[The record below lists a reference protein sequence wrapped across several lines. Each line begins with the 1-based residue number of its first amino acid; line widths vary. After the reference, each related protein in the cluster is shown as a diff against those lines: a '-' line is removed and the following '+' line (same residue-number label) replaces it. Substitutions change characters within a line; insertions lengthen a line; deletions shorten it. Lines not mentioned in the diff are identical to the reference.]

1 MNMKAY
7 LSITQLGKIKHITTE
22 TLRHYDR
29 IGLFTPGYIDPDTRY
44 RYYSLDQIEQ
54 IDTILELRDMGMSL
68 GDIRTFM
75 ENRDVAMSLKLLSEK
90 ETELE
95 KEIAVK
101 RRLLKN
107 IREKR
112 CYIEQMQKE
121 EAAGVPQEWKI
132 CHLKESTYVVS
143 KVFRTEMEEY
153 LLDVTML
160 KQNLRDDTALF
171 FATNNVGSII
181 RRDSFLDEETMQ
193 FERIAAFPEEKCK
206 KQIID
211 AEKYKMPEGDYLC
224 VTGHALF
231 RFGTEMEKRLKC
243 WIKEQGFIVCGDI
256 IEQDEIDMALTNC
269 MEEVTYSL
277 KIPVKKA

>member
-1 MNMKAY
+1 MKAY

-75 ENRDVAMSLKLLSEK
+75 ENRAVAMSLKLLSEK

-107 IREKR
+107 IREK
-112 CYIEQMQKE
+112 I
-121 EAAGVPQEWKI
+121 
-132 CHLKESTYVVS
+132 
-143 KVFRTEMEEY
+143 
-153 LLDVTML
+153 
-160 KQNLRDDTALF
+160 
-171 FATNNVGSII
+171 
-181 RRDSFLDEETMQ
+181 
-193 FERIAAFPEEKCK
+193 
-206 KQIID
+206 
-211 AEKYKMPEGDYLC
+211 
-224 VTGHALF
+224 
-231 RFGTEMEKRLKC
+231 
-243 WIKEQGFIVCGDI
+243 
-256 IEQDEIDMALTNC
+256 
-269 MEEVTYSL
+269 
-277 KIPVKKA
+277 

>member
-1 MNMKAY
+1 
-7 LSITQLGKIKHITTE
+7 
-22 TLRHYDR
+22 
-29 IGLFTPGYIDPDTRY
+29 
-44 RYYSLDQIEQ
+44 
-54 IDTILELRDMGMSL
+54 
-68 GDIRTFM
+68 
-75 ENRDVAMSLKLLSEK
+75 
-90 ETELE
+90 
-95 KEIAVK
+95 
-101 RRLLKN
+101 
-107 IREKR
+107 
-112 CYIEQMQKE
+112 
-121 EAAGVPQEWKI
+121 
-132 CHLKESTYVVS
+132 
-143 KVFRTEMEEY
+143 
-153 LLDVTML
+153 
-160 KQNLRDDTALF
+160 
-171 FATNNVGSII
+171 
-181 RRDSFLDEETMQ
+181 MQ

>member
-1 MNMKAY
+1 M
-7 LSITQLGKIKHITTE
+7 
-22 TLRHYDR
+22 RHYDR

-44 RYYSLDQIEQ
+44 RYYSLDQV
-54 IDTILELRDMGMSL
+54 DTILELWDMGMSL

-75 ENRDVAMSLKLLSEK
+75 ENRDVAMSLKLFSEK

-112 CYIEQMQKE
+112 YYIEQMQKE

-160 KQNLRDDTALF
+160 KQNLHDDT
-171 FATNNVGSII
+171 
-181 RRDSFLDEETMQ
+181 
-193 FERIAAFPEEKCK
+193 
-206 KQIID
+206 
-211 AEKYKMPEGDYLC
+211 
-224 VTGHALF
+224 
-231 RFGTEMEKRLKC
+231 
-243 WIKEQGFIVCGDI
+243 
-256 IEQDEIDMALTNC
+256 ALTNC

>member
-160 KQNLRDDTALF
+160 KQNLSDD
-171 FATNNVGSII
+171 GS
-181 RRDSFLDEETMQ
+181 FQ
-193 FERIAAFPEEKCK
+193 
-206 KQIID
+206 
-211 AEKYKMPEGDYLC
+211 
-224 VTGHALF
+224 
-231 RFGTEMEKRLKC
+231 
-243 WIKEQGFIVCGDI
+243 
-256 IEQDEIDMALTNC
+256 
-269 MEEVTYSL
+269 
-277 KIPVKKA
+277 

>member
-1 MNMKAY
+1 MKAY

-112 CYIEQMQKE
+112 YYIEQMQKE

-132 CHLKESTYVVS
+132 CHLKESIYVVS
-143 KVFRTEMEEY
+143 KVYRTEMEEY

-160 KQNLRDDTALF
+160 KQNLSDD
-171 FATNNVGSII
+171 GS
-181 RRDSFLDEETMQ
+181 FQ
-193 FERIAAFPEEKCK
+193 
-206 KQIID
+206 
-211 AEKYKMPEGDYLC
+211 
-224 VTGHALF
+224 
-231 RFGTEMEKRLKC
+231 
-243 WIKEQGFIVCGDI
+243 
-256 IEQDEIDMALTNC
+256 
-269 MEEVTYSL
+269 
-277 KIPVKKA
+277 